1 MNRRLQANARCCCHR
16 SSDAG
21 GGRLR
26 LTCEIRRCLRKVFMA
41 HGDRRLIKADEQARR
56 IVDLW
61 QQRPR
66 WQRTS
71 EHLLTFYGWLS
82 EHEPTVIPAGAGS
95 IQKVQTIL

>member
-1 MNRRLQANARCCCHR
+1 M
-16 SSDAG
+16 G
-21 GGRLR
+21 
-26 LTCEIRRCLRKVFMA
+26 

-66 WQRTS
+66 WQRSS

-95 IQKVQTIL
+95 IQKVQAILMPHIIEPAGSA